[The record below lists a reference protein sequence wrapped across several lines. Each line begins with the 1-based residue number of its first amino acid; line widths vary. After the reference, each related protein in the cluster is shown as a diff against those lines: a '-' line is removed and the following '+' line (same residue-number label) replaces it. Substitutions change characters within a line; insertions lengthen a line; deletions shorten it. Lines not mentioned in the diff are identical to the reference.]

1 MPTPHPLTQFIL
13 DHRAPAVLPAAALA
27 VAKEMLVNAA
37 AVGLAGAAQEGGF
50 AVTRFAQEMGGNG
63 KCTLIG
69 KGLRTS
75 PVYAALANG
84 LMIALLDFDDAIG
97 SGPGHPS
104 AVIFPPV
111 MAVGEMNGS
120 PGREVL
126 AAFILGSELAAKL
139 GHILPPDAANA
150 IAAAAAAGY
159 LLDLDAAQLES
170 ALALALAAGNAHPRT
185 RNPLPGHPET
195 VAGLSAHPEPVADL
209 SAHPEPV
216 ADLSAHPEP
225 VAGLSAHP
233 EPVAGL
239 SAHPELV
246 EGWDSTASR
255 EIPPPDLAGPARA
268 YRQGLAAMQGMTAA
282 LLARQG
288 LAAGGG
294 LADWLPLGEEQLT
307 AWYAALGQPYAL
319 LNPGVRL
326 KLYPCA
332 AAAHTAIEAALQLM
346 QQYRTGAADIAA
358 VTVRVTP
365 AALAELPYPTPA
377 DGWQAR
383 HCLSYIV
390 AATLTSGPPLIDT
403 FTEAAVAEGA
413 VRRLMDLITVAAEEK
428 PSPSI
433 PYPCSLEIA
442 LQDGRRL
449 RHRVEFARGQPEL
462 PLSPEELDAKFL
474 YCSRYIL
481 PPDHIEEAI
490 TGLRDLE
497 NIGNTTGLFSV
508 LGG

>member
-1 MPTPHPLTQFIL
+1 MPTPHPLAQFIL

-139 GHILPPDAANA
+139 GPILPQDAANA
-150 IAAAAAAGY
+150 AAAAAAAGY
-159 LLDLDAAQLES
+159 LLDLDAAQLDA
-170 ALALALAAGNAHPRT
+170 ALAL
-185 RNPLPGHPET
+185 
-195 VAGLSAHPEPVADL
+195 
-209 SAHPEPV
+209 
-216 ADLSAHPEP
+216 
-225 VAGLSAHP
+225 
-233 EPVAGL
+233 AGL

-246 EGWDSTASR
+246 EGWDSAAGR
-255 EIPPPDLAGPARA
+255 ESPPPDLAGPARA
-268 YRQGLAAMQGMTAA
+268 YRQGLAAMQGIAAA

-294 LADWLPLGEEQLT
+294 LADWLPLGDKQLT
-307 AWYAALGQPYAL
+307 DWYAALGQPYAL

-346 QQYRTGAADIAA
+346 QQYRIGAADIAA

-403 FTEAAVAEGA
+403 FTEAAVQDGN

-442 LQDGRRL
+442 LRDGRRL

-462 PLSPEELDAKFL
+462 PLAPEELDAKFL

>member
-1 MPTPHPLTQFIL
+1 MPPPHPLAQFIL
-13 DHRAPAVLPAAALA
+13 DHRAPAALPAAALD

-139 GHILPPDAANA
+139 GNILPPDAAKA
-150 IAAAAAAGY
+150 LAAAAAAGY
-159 LLDLDAAQLES
+159 LLDLDAAQLE
-170 ALALALAAGNAHPRT
+170 AALALAAGNAHPLT
-185 RNPLPGHPET
+185 RNPLPGHLGSI
-195 VAGLSAHPEPVADL
+195 AG
-209 SAHPEPV
+209 
-216 ADLSAHPEP
+216 LSAHPEP
-225 VAGLSAHP
+225 VAGLSVHP
-233 EPVAGL
+233 EPIAGL

-246 EGWDSTASR
+246 EGWDSATDR
-255 EIPPPDLAGPARA
+255 ESPPPDLAGPARA
-268 YRQGLAAMQGMTAA
+268 YRQGLAAMQGIAAA

-294 LADWLPLGEEQLT
+294 LADWLPLGDEKLT
-307 AWYAALGQPYAL
+307 AWYTALGQPYAL

-346 QQYRTGAADIAA
+346 QQYRIGAADIAA
-358 VTVRVTP
+358 VTVSVTP

-390 AATLTSGPPLIDT
+390 AATLTSGHPLIDT
-403 FTEAAVAEGA
+403 FTDAAVSDGN
-413 VRRLMDLITVAAEEK
+413 VRRLMDLITIAAAEK

-433 PYPCSLEIA
+433 PYPCSLDIA

>member
-1 MPTPHPLTQFIL
+1 MPPPHPLTQFIL
-13 DHRAPAVLPAAALA
+13 DHRSPDALPAAALD

-97 SGPGHPS
+97 SAPCHPS
-104 AVIFPPV
+104 AVLFPPV

-139 GHILPPDAANA
+139 GGILPPDAANSL
-150 IAAAAAAGY
+150 AAAAAAGY
-159 LLDLDAAQLES
+159 LLDLEAAQLES
-170 ALALALAAGNAHPRT
+170 ALALAAGNAHPPA
-185 RNPLPGHPET
+185 RNPLPGHPEP
-195 VAGLSAHPEPVADL
+195 A
-209 SAHPEPV
+209 
-216 ADLSAHPEP
+216 
-225 VAGLSAHP
+225 
-233 EPVAGL
+233 AGL

-246 EGWDSTASR
+246 EGWNSGR

-268 YRQGLAAMQGMTAA
+268 YRQGLAAMQGIVAA

-288 LAAGGG
+288 LAAGVG
-294 LADWLPLGEEQLT
+294 LADWLPLGDERST

-346 QQYRTGAADIAA
+346 QQYRIGAADIAA
-358 VTVRVTP
+358 VMVSVTP
-365 AALAELPYPTPA
+365 AALAEMPYPTPA

-403 FTEAAVAEGA
+403 FTEAAVQDGN

-428 PSPSI
+428 PSPAI

-462 PLSPEELDAKFL
+462 PLAPEELDAKFL

>member
-1 MPTPHPLTQFIL
+1 MPPTHPLTQFIL
-13 DHRAPAVLPAAALA
+13 NHRAPDALPPAVLAAAKA
-27 VAKEMLVNAA
+27 MLVNAA
-37 AVGLAGAAQEGGF
+37 AVGLAGAAQPAGF

-84 LMIALLDFDDAIG
+84 LLIALLDFDDAI
-97 SGPGHPS
+97 PPRPCHPS
-104 AVIFPPV
+104 AVLLPPV

-126 AAFILGSELAAKL
+126 AAFILGCELAAKL
-139 GHILPPDAANA
+139 GNLLPQDAANA
-150 IAAAAAAGY
+150 LAAAAAAGY

-170 ALALALAAGNAHPRT
+170 ALALA
-185 RNPLPGHPET
+185 
-195 VAGLSAHPEPVADL
+195 GLSAYPEPATGPSL
-209 SAHPEPV
+209 S
-216 ADLSAHPEP
+216 
-225 VAGLSAHP
+225 
-233 EPVAGL
+233 
-239 SAHPELV
+239 
-246 EGWDSTASR
+246 
-255 EIPPPDLAGPARA
+255 DLAGPARA

-282 LLARQG
+282 LLARQD

-294 LADWLPLGEEQLT
+294 LANTLPFEDDLP
-307 AWYAALGQPYAL
+307 AADPYAGLGQPYAL
-319 LNPGVRL
+319 LNPGVGL

-332 AAAHTAIEAALQLM
+332 TAAHTAIEAALQLM
-346 QQYRTGAADIAA
+346 QQYRLAAADIAA
-358 VTVRVTP
+358 VAVSVTP
-365 AALAELPYPTPA
+365 AALAELPWPTPA

-390 AATLTSGPPLIDT
+390 AATLTGGHPLLDT
-403 FTEAAVAEGA
+403 FSDPAVQDGA
-413 VRRLMDLITVAAEEK
+413 VRRLMDLITIAATET
-428 PSPSI
+428 PSPAI
-433 PYPCSLEIA
+433 PYPCSLAIDCK
-442 LQDGRRL
+442 DGRRL

>member
-1 MPTPHPLTQFIL
+1 MPPPHPLTQFIL
-13 DHRAPAVLPAAALA
+13 NHRSPAVLPAAALA

-84 LMIALLDFDDAIG
+84 LMIALLDFDDAIA

-139 GHILPPDAANA
+139 GGIMPQYAANA
-150 IAAAAAAGY
+150 LAAAAAAGY

-170 ALALALAAGNAHPRT
+170 AL
-185 RNPLPGHPET
+185 
-195 VAGLSAHPEPVADL
+195 GL
-209 SAHPEPV
+209 
-216 ADLSAHPEP
+216 
-225 VAGLSAHP
+225 
-233 EPVAGL
+233 AGL

-246 EGWDSTASR
+246 EGWDSAAGR
-255 EIPPPDLAGPARA
+255 ENPPSDLAGPARA

-294 LADWLPLGEEQLT
+294 LADWLPLGDERLT
-307 AWYAALGQPYAL
+307 PWYAALGQPYAL

-346 QQYRTGAADIAA
+346 QQYRIGAADIAA
-358 VTVRVTP
+358 VMVSVTP

-383 HCLSYIV
+383 HCLSYLV

-403 FTEAAVAEGA
+403 FTEAAVKDGN
-413 VRRLMDLITVAAEEK
+413 VRRLMDLITVAAAEK
-428 PSPSI
+428 PLPAL

>member
-1 MPTPHPLTQFIL
+1 MPPTHPLAQFIL
-13 DHRAPAVLPAAALA
+13 NHRSPAVLPAAALD

-139 GHILPPDAANA
+139 GNILPPDAANSL
-150 IAAAAAAGY
+150 AAAAAAGY

-170 ALALALAAGNAHPRT
+170 ALALAAGNSHPLT
-185 RNPLPGHPET
+185 RNPLPGQ
-195 VAGLSAHPEPVADL
+195 
-209 SAHPEPV
+209 
-216 ADLSAHPEP
+216 
-225 VAGLSAHP
+225 P

-246 EGWDSTASR
+246 EGWDSVR

-268 YRQGLAAMQGMTAA
+268 YRQGLAAMQGTAAA

-294 LADWLPLGEEQLT
+294 LADWLPFADDQSS
-307 AWYAALGQPYAL
+307 ADWYAALGQPYAL

-346 QQYRTGAADIAA
+346 QQYRIGAAEVAA
-358 VTVRVTP
+358 VTVSVTP
-365 AALAELPYPTPA
+365 AALAALPYPTPA

-390 AATLTSGPPLIDT
+390 AATLTWGHPLIDT
-403 FTEAAVAEGA
+403 FTDAAVADGN
-413 VRRLMDLITVAAEEK
+413 VRRLMDLITITAAEK

-462 PLSPEELDAKFL
+462 PLAPEELDAKFL

>member
-1 MPTPHPLTQFIL
+1 MPAPHPLAQFIL
-13 DHRAPAVLPAAALA
+13 NHRFPAVLPAAALA

-97 SGPGHPS
+97 SGPAHPS

-139 GHILPPDAANA
+139 GGIMPQDAAQA
-150 IAAAAAAGY
+150 LAAAAAAGY

-170 ALALALAAGNAHPRT
+170 ALALAG
-185 RNPLPGHPET
+185 
-195 VAGLSAHPEPVADL
+195 S
-209 SAHPEPV
+209 
-216 ADLSAHPEP
+216 
-225 VAGLSAHP
+225 
-233 EPVAGL
+233 

-246 EGWDSTASR
+246 EGW
-255 EIPPPDLAGPARA
+255 EIPPSDLAGPARA
-268 YRQGLAAMQGMTAA
+268 YRQGLAAMQGVTAA

-294 LADWLPLGEEQLT
+294 LADWRPLGEERLT
-307 AWYAALGQPYAL
+307 DWYAALGQPHAL

-346 QQYRTGAADIAA
+346 QQYRIGAAEVAA
-358 VTVRVTP
+358 VAVRVTP

-390 AATLTSGPPLIDT
+390 AATLTSGHPLLDT
-403 FTEAAVAEGA
+403 FTEAAVAESA

-428 PSPSI
+428 PSPSL

-462 PLSPEELDAKFL
+462 PLALEELDAKFL

>member
-1 MPTPHPLTQFIL
+1 MPPTHPLTQFIL
-13 DHRAPAVLPAAALA
+13 NHRAPDALPPAVLAA
-27 VAKEMLVNAA
+27 AKEMLVNAA
-37 AVGLAGAAQEGGF
+37 AVGLAGAAQPDGF

-84 LMIALLDFDDAIG
+84 LMIALLDFDDSI
-97 SGPGHPS
+97 PPRQCHPS
-104 AVIFPPV
+104 AVLLPPV

-126 AAFILGSELAAKL
+126 AAFILGGELAAKL
-139 GHILPPDAANA
+139 GNLLPQDAANA
-150 IAAAAAAGY
+150 LAAAAAAGY
-159 LLDLDAAQLES
+159 LLNLDAAQLES
-170 ALALALAAGNAHPRT
+170 ALALAGSSAYPAPAAGQTP
-185 RNPLPGHPET
+185 PLTLNLLKG
-195 VAGLSAHPEPVADL
+195 
-209 SAHPEPV
+209 
-216 ADLSAHPEP
+216 
-225 VAGLSAHP
+225 
-233 EPVAGL
+233 
-239 SAHPELV
+239 HPELV
-246 EGWDSTASR
+246 DGWDSATGR
-255 EIPPPDLAGPARA
+255 EIPQPDLAGPARA

-288 LAAGGG
+288 LAAAGG
-294 LADWLPLGEEQLT
+294 LANAPPFGDDRPAT
-307 AWYAALGQPYAL
+307 DPYAALGQPYAL
-319 LNPGVRL
+319 LNPGVAL

-332 AAAHTAIEAALQLM
+332 TAAHTAIEAALQLM
-346 QQYRTGAADIAA
+346 QQYRLGAADIAA
-358 VTVRVTP
+358 VAVSVTP
-365 AALAELPYPTPA
+365 AALAELPWPTPA

-390 AATLTSGPPLIDT
+390 AATLTGGHPLLDT
-403 FTEAAVAEGA
+403 FTDAAAQDGA
-413 VRRLMDLITVAAEEK
+413 VRRLMDLITIAAAET
-428 PSPSI
+428 PSPAI
-433 PYPCSLEIA
+433 PYPCSLAIDCK
-442 LQDGRRL
+442 DGRRL

>member
-1 MPTPHPLTQFIL
+1 MPPTHPLTQFIL
-13 DHRAPAVLPAAALA
+13 NHRAPDALPPAVLAAA
-27 VAKEMLVNAA
+27 KDMLVNAA
-37 AVGLAGAAQEGGF
+37 AVGLAGAAQDAGF

-84 LMIALLDFDDAIG
+84 LLIALLDFDDSI
-97 SGPGHPS
+97 PGRQCHPS
-104 AVIFPPV
+104 AVLLPPV

-126 AAFILGSELAAKL
+126 AAFILGGELAAKL
-139 GHILPPDAANA
+139 NDLLPQDAANA
-150 IAAAAAAGY
+150 LAAAAAAGY

-170 ALALALAAGNAHPRT
+170 ALALAGLSPY
-185 RNPLPGHPET
+185 PEL
-195 VAGLSAHPEPVADL
+195 VAGQTPPLTL
-209 SAHPEPV
+209 N
-216 ADLSAHPEP
+216 LLK
-225 VAGLSAHP
+225 G
-233 EPVAGL
+233 
-239 SAHPELV
+239 HPELV
-246 EGWDSTASR
+246 AGWDSATGR

-282 LLARQG
+282 LLARQD
-288 LAAGGG
+288 LAATGG
-294 LADWLPLGEEQLT
+294 LDSTLPLSADRST
-307 AWYAALGQPYAL
+307 ADPYAALGQPYAL
-319 LNPGVRL
+319 LNPGVGL

-332 AAAHTAIEAALQLM
+332 TAAHTAIEAALQLM
-346 QQYRTGAADIAA
+346 QQYRLGAADIAA
-358 VTVRVTP
+358 VAVSVTP
-365 AALAELPYPTPA
+365 AALAELPWPTPA

-390 AATLTSGPPLIDT
+390 AATLTGGPPLLDT
-403 FTEAAVAEGA
+403 FSDAAAQDGA
-413 VRRLMDLITVAAEEK
+413 VRRLMDLITIAATET
-428 PSPSI
+428 PSPAI
-433 PYPCSLEIA
+433 LYPCSLTITRK
-442 LQDGRRL
+442 DGRRL
-449 RHRVEFARGQPEL
+449 THRVEFARGQPEL

>member
-1 MPTPHPLTQFIL
+1 MPTPHPLAQFIL
-13 DHRAPAVLPAAALA
+13 NHRAPAALPAAALDI
-27 VAKEMLVNAA
+27 AKEMLVNAA
-37 AVGLAGAAQEGGF
+37 AGGLAGAAQEGGF

-97 SGPGHPS
+97 SGLGHPS

-139 GHILPPDAANA
+139 GRILPQDAANA
-150 IAAAAAAGY
+150 AAAAAAAGY
-159 LLDLDAAQLES
+159 LLDLSAAQLES
-170 ALALALAAGNAHPRT
+170 ALALAAGNAHPRT
-185 RNPLPGHPET
+185 RNPLPGQT
-195 VAGLSAHPEPVADL
+195 
-209 SAHPEPV
+209 
-216 ADLSAHPEP
+216 EP
-225 VAGLSAHP
+225 VAGLSAQS

-239 SAHPELV
+239 SAYPEPAAGSSAHPELV
-246 EGWDSTASR
+246 EGWDSAAGR

-268 YRQGLAAMQGMTAA
+268 YRQGLAAMQGIAAA

-294 LADWLPLGEEQLT
+294 LADWRPLGDERLT

-346 QQYRTGAADIAA
+346 QQYRIGAAEVAA
-358 VTVRVTP
+358 VTVSVTP

-403 FTEAAVAEGA
+403 FTEAAVQDGN
-413 VRRLMDLITVAAEEK
+413 VRRLMDLITIAADEK
-428 PSPSI
+428 PSPSLL
-433 PYPCSLEIA
+433 YPCSLEIA
-442 LQDGRRL
+442 LQDGRTL

-462 PLSPEELDAKFL
+462 PLAPEELDAKFL

>member
-13 DHRAPAVLPAAALA
+13 AHRSPAVLPAAALA

-139 GHILPPDAANA
+139 GGILPPDAAKA
-150 IAAAAAAGY
+150 LAAAAAAGY
-159 LLDLDAAQLES
+159 LLDLDDGQLES
-170 ALALALAAGNAHPRT
+170 ALALAAGNAYPRP
-185 RNPLPGHPET
+185 RNLLKGHPEP

-209 SAHPEPV
+209 SAHPE
-216 ADLSAHPEP
+216 
-225 VAGLSAHP
+225 
-233 EPVAGL
+233 
-239 SAHPELV
+239 LV
-246 EGWDSTASR
+246 EGWDSVAGR
-255 EIPPPDLAGPARA
+255 ENPPPDLAGPARA

-294 LADWLPLGEEQLT
+294 LADWRPLGEERLT
-307 AWYAALGQPYAL
+307 DWYAALGQPYAL
-319 LNPGVRL
+319 LNPGIRL

-346 QQYRTGAADIAA
+346 QQYRIGAADIAA
-358 VTVRVTP
+358 VTVSVTP

-403 FTEAAVAEGA
+403 FTEAAVSDGA

-428 PSPSI
+428 PSPAI
-433 PYPCSLEIA
+433 PYPCSMDITLR
-442 LQDGRRL
+442 DGRRL
-449 RHRVEFARGQPEL
+449 RHRVEFARGQPEM
-462 PLSPEELDAKFL
+462 PLAPEELDAKFL

>member
-13 DHRAPAVLPAAALA
+13 NHRAPAVLPAAVLA

-37 AVGLAGAAQEGGF
+37 AGGLAGAAQEGGF

-104 AVIFPPV
+104 AILFPPV

-139 GHILPPDAANA
+139 GGILPPDAAKA
-150 IAAAAAAGY
+150 LAAAAAAGY
-159 LLDLDAAQLES
+159 LLDLDAAQLD
-170 ALALALAAGNAHPRT
+170 AALALAAGNAHPPT
-185 RNPLPGHPET
+185 RNLLPGQPEP
-195 VAGLSAHPEPVADL
+195 VAGLSAHPEPAAG
-209 SAHPEPV
+209 S
-216 ADLSAHPEP
+216 SAHPEP

-233 EPVAGL
+233 ESVAGSSAHPEPAAGL

-246 EGWDSTASR
+246 EGRDDATGR

-294 LADWLPLGEEQLT
+294 LADCLPLGDEQST

-346 QQYRTGAADIAA
+346 QQYRIGAADIAA

-403 FTEAAVAEGA
+403 FTEAAVQDGE

-428 PSPSI
+428 PSPSL

-442 LQDGRRL
+442 LQDGRTL

>member
-1 MPTPHPLTQFIL
+1 MPPTHPLTQFIL
-13 DHRAPAVLPAAALA
+13 DHRAPAVLPAAALD

-97 SGPGHPS
+97 SGSGHPS

-139 GHILPPDAANA
+139 GPILPQDAANA
-150 IAAAAAAGY
+150 AAAAAAAGY

-170 ALALALAAGNAHPRT
+170 ALALAAGNAHPRP
-185 RNPLPGHPET
+185 RNLLPG
-195 VAGLSAHPEPVADL
+195 
-209 SAHPEPV
+209 
-216 ADLSAHPEP
+216 HPEP
-225 VAGLSAHP
+225 VAGWDNPPPRNPLPDQPELVAGLSAYP

-246 EGWDSTASR
+246 EGWDGAAGR
-255 EIPPPDLAGPARA
+255 EIPPSDLAGPARA

-294 LADWLPLGEEQLT
+294 LADWLPLEDEQLPP
-307 AWYAALGQPYAL
+307 WYAALGQPYAL
-319 LNPGVRL
+319 LNPGVRI

-346 QQYRTGAADIAA
+346 QQYRIGAAEVAA
-358 VTVRVTP
+358 VAVRVTP

-383 HCLSYIV
+383 HCLSYLV

-403 FTEAAVAEGA
+403 FTEAAVAEGN
-413 VRRLMDLITVAAEEK
+413 VRRLMDLITVAAAEN
-428 PSPSI
+428 PSPSL
-433 PYPCSLEIA
+433 PYPCSLDIA

>member
-1 MPTPHPLTQFIL
+1 MPTPHPLAQFIRN
-13 DHRAPAVLPAAALA
+13 HRAPAALPAAALA

-97 SGPGHPS
+97 SGSGHPS

-139 GHILPPDAANA
+139 SPILPQYAANA
-150 IAAAAAAGY
+150 AAAAAAAGY

-170 ALALALAAGNAHPRT
+170 ALALTAGNALT
-185 RNPLPGHPET
+185 Q
-195 VAGLSAHPEPVADL
+195 V
-209 SAHPEPV
+209 
-216 ADLSAHPEP
+216 
-225 VAGLSAHP
+225 
-233 EPVAGL
+233 
-239 SAHPELV
+239 
-246 EGWDSTASR
+246 R
-255 EIPPPDLAGPARA
+255 EIPPSDLAGPSRA

-282 LLARQG
+282 LLAQQG

-294 LADWLPLGEEQLT
+294 LADCLPLGDERLT
-307 AWYAALGQPYAL
+307 DWYAALGQPYAL

-346 QQYRTGAADIAA
+346 QQYRIGAADIAA

-365 AALAELPYPTPA
+365 AVLAELPYPTPA

-413 VRRLMDLITVAAEEK
+413 VRRLMDLITVTADEK
-428 PSPSI
+428 PSPAL
-433 PYPCSLEIA
+433 PYPCSLDIA
-442 LQDGRRL
+442 LRDGRRL

-462 PLSPEELDAKFL
+462 PLAPEELDAKFL

>member
-1 MPTPHPLTQFIL
+1 MPTHPLTQFIL
-13 DHRAPAVLPAAALA
+13 NHRASAVLPAAALA

-84 LMIALLDFDDAIG
+84 LMIALLDFDDALG
-97 SGPGHPS
+97 SGLCHPS
-104 AVIFPPV
+104 SVIFPPV

-139 GHILPPDAANA
+139 GPILPQDAANSL
-150 IAAAAAAGY
+150 AAAAAAGY
-159 LLDLDAAQLES
+159 LLDLDAAQLDS
-170 ALALALAAGNAHPRT
+170 ALALAAGNALDR
-185 RNPLPGHPET
+185 
-195 VAGLSAHPEPVADL
+195 
-209 SAHPEPV
+209 
-216 ADLSAHPEP
+216 
-225 VAGLSAHP
+225 
-233 EPVAGL
+233 
-239 SAHPELV
+239 
-246 EGWDSTASR
+246 SR
-255 EIPPPDLAGPARA
+255 ENPPPPDLAGPARA

-294 LADWLPLGEEQLT
+294 LADWLPLEDERLT

-346 QQYRTGAADIAA
+346 QQYRIGAADIAA
-358 VTVRVTP
+358 VAVRVTP

-390 AATLTSGPPLIDT
+390 AATLTSGHPLLDT
-403 FTEAAVAEGA
+403 FTDTAVVDGN

-428 PSPSI
+428 PSPSL
-433 PYPCSLEIA
+433 PYPCSLDIA

-462 PLSPEELDAKFL
+462 PLAPEELDAKFL

>member
-1 MPTPHPLTQFIL
+1 MPPTHPLAQFIL
-13 DHRAPAVLPAAALA
+13 SHRDPAVLPAAALA

-84 LMIALLDFDDAIG
+84 LMIALLDFDDASG
-97 SGPGHPS
+97 SGPSHPS

-126 AAFILGSELAAKL
+126 AAFILGSELAVKL
-139 GHILPPDAANA
+139 GHILPPDAAKA
-150 IAAAAAAGY
+150 LAAAAAAGY
-159 LLDLDAAQLES
+159 LLDLDDGQLDS
-170 ALALALAAGNAHPRT
+170 ALALAAGNAYPPT
-185 RNPLPGHPET
+185 RNLLPGQTEPI
-195 VAGLSAHPEPVADL
+195 AGLSAHPEPIAGS
-209 SAHPEPV
+209 SAHPEP
-216 ADLSAHPEP
+216 A
-225 VAGLSAHP
+225 
-233 EPVAGL
+233 AGL

-246 EGWDSTASR
+246 EGWES
-255 EIPPPDLAGPARA
+255 PPPDLAGPARA
-268 YRQGLAAMQGMTAA
+268 YRQGLAAMQGIAAA

-294 LADWLPLGEEQLT
+294 LADWRPLGEERLT

-319 LNPGVRL
+319 LHPGVRL

-346 QQYRTGAADIAA
+346 QQYRIGAADIAA
-358 VTVRVTP
+358 VAVRVTP

-390 AATLTSGPPLIDT
+390 AATLTNGHPLLDT
-403 FTEAAVAEGA
+403 FTEAAVEEGN

-428 PSPSI
+428 PSPSL
-433 PYPCSLEIA
+433 PYPCSMDIA

>member
-1 MPTPHPLTQFIL
+1 M
-13 DHRAPAVLPAAALA
+13 
-27 VAKEMLVNAA
+27 
-37 AVGLAGAAQEGGF
+37 
-50 AVTRFAQEMGGNG
+50 
-63 KCTLIG
+63 
-69 KGLRTS
+69 
-75 PVYAALANG
+75 
-84 LMIALLDFDDAIG
+84 
-97 SGPGHPS
+97 
-104 AVIFPPV
+104 
-111 MAVGEMNGS
+111 
-120 PGREVL
+120 
-126 AAFILGSELAAKL
+126 
-139 GHILPPDAANA
+139 
-150 IAAAAAAGY
+150 
-159 LLDLDAAQLES
+159 
-170 ALALALAAGNAHPRT
+170 
-185 RNPLPGHPET
+185 
-195 VAGLSAHPEPVADL
+195 
-209 SAHPEPV
+209 
-216 ADLSAHPEP
+216 
-225 VAGLSAHP
+225 
-233 EPVAGL
+233 
-239 SAHPELV
+239 
-246 EGWDSTASR
+246 
-255 EIPPPDLAGPARA
+255 
-268 YRQGLAAMQGMTAA
+268 
-282 LLARQG
+282 ARQG

-294 LADWLPLGEEQLT
+294 LADWLPLGDEQL
-307 AWYAALGQPYAL
+307 ADWYAALGQPYAL

-346 QQYRTGAADIAA
+346 QQYRIGAADIAA

-403 FTEAAVAEGA
+403 FTEAAVQDGNG
-413 VRRLMDLITVAAEEK
+413 RRLMDLITVAADEK
-428 PSPSI
+428 PSPAL
-433 PYPCSLEIA
+433 PYPCSMDIA

-462 PLSPEELDAKFL
+462 PLAPEELDAKFL

>member
-1 MPTPHPLTQFIL
+1 MPPTHPITQFIL
-13 DHRAPAVLPAAALA
+13 NHRAPDALPPAVLAA
-27 VAKEMLVNAA
+27 AKEMLVNAA
-37 AVGLAGAAQEGGF
+37 AVGLAGAAQPAGF

-84 LMIALLDFDDAIG
+84 LLIALLDFDDSI
-97 SGPGHPS
+97 PPRQCHPS
-104 AVIFPPV
+104 AVLLPPV
-111 MAVGEMNGS
+111 MALGEMNGN

-126 AAFILGSELAAKL
+126 AAFILGGELAAKL
-139 GHILPPDAANA
+139 GNLLPQDAANA
-150 IAAAAAAGY
+150 LAAAAAAGY

-170 ALALALAAGNAHPRT
+170 ALALAGLSPYPASAAGP
-185 RNPLPGHPET
+185 
-195 VAGLSAHPEPVADL
+195 GLSP
-209 SAHPEPV
+209 
-216 ADLSAHPEP
+216 
-225 VAGLSAHP
+225 
-233 EPVAGL
+233 
-239 SAHPELV
+239 
-246 EGWDSTASR
+246 
-255 EIPPPDLAGPARA
+255 LAGPARA
-268 YRQGLAAMQGMTAA
+268 YRQGLAAMQGMMAA
-282 LLARQG
+282 LLARQD

-294 LADWLPLGEEQLT
+294 LANTLPLSADRST
-307 AWYAALGQPYAL
+307 ADPYAALGQPYAL
-319 LNPGVRL
+319 LNPGVGL

-332 AAAHTAIEAALQLM
+332 TAAHTAIEAALQLM
-346 QQYRTGAADIAA
+346 QQYRLGAADIAA
-358 VTVRVTP
+358 VAVSVTP
-365 AALAELPYPTPA
+365 AALAELPWPTPA

-390 AATLTSGPPLIDT
+390 AATLTGGHPLLDT
-403 FTEAAVAEGA
+403 FSDAAVQDGA
-413 VRRLMDLITVAAEEK
+413 VRRLMDLITIAAAET

-433 PYPCSLEIA
+433 PYPCSLTITRK
-442 LQDGRRL
+442 DGRRL
-449 RHRVEFARGQPEL
+449 THRVEFARGQPEL

>member
-1 MPTPHPLTQFIL
+1 MPPPHPLAQFIL
-13 DHRAPAVLPAAALA
+13 NHRFPAVLPAAALSA
-27 VAKEMLVNAA
+27 AKEMLVNAA

-84 LMIALLDFDDAIG
+84 LMIALLDFDDALA
-97 SGPGHPS
+97 SGPSHPS

-139 GHILPPDAANA
+139 GGILPPDAARSL
-150 IAAAAAAGY
+150 AAAAAAGY

-170 ALALALAAGNAHPRT
+170 ALALAAGNAHPLT
-185 RNPLPGHPET
+185 WNPLPGQ
-195 VAGLSAHPEPVADL
+195 A
-209 SAHPEPV
+209 
-216 ADLSAHPEP
+216 
-225 VAGLSAHP
+225 

-246 EGWDSTASR
+246 EGRDSAAGR
-255 EIPPPDLAGPARA
+255 ESPPPDLAGPARA

-294 LADWLPLGEEQLT
+294 LADWRPLGDDQLT
-307 AWYAALGQPYAL
+307 DWYAALGQPYAL

-346 QQYRTGAADIAA
+346 QQYRIGAADIAA

-403 FTEAAVAEGA
+403 FTEAAVAEGN

-428 PSPSI
+428 PSPTI
-433 PYPCSLEIA
+433 PYPCSMDIA

-462 PLSPEELDAKFL
+462 PLAPEELDAKFL

-490 TGLRDLE
+490 TGLRDME

>member
-1 MPTPHPLTQFIL
+1 MPTPHPLAQFIRS
-13 DHRAPAVLPAAALA
+13 HRAPAVLPAAALA

-104 AVIFPPV
+104 AVLFPPV

-139 GHILPPDAANA
+139 GGILPPDAANSL
-150 IAAAAAAGY
+150 AAAAAAGY

-170 ALALALAAGNAHPRT
+170 ALALAAGNAHPLTRNLLPGQTEPIAGWDNPPT
-185 RNPLPGHPET
+185 RNPLPGHSE
-195 VAGLSAHPEPVADL
+195 SA
-209 SAHPEPV
+209 
-216 ADLSAHPEP
+216 
-225 VAGLSAHP
+225 
-233 EPVAGL
+233 AGL

-246 EGWDSTASR
+246 EGWDSGR
-255 EIPPPDLAGPARA
+255 ESPPPDLAGPARA
-268 YRQGLAAMQGMTAA
+268 YRQGLAAMQGIAAA

-294 LADWLPLGEEQLT
+294 LADWLPLGDERLT
-307 AWYAALGQPYAL
+307 DWYAALGQPYAL

-346 QQYRTGAADIAA
+346 QQYRIGAADITA

-383 HCLSYIV
+383 HCLSYIL

-403 FTEAAVAEGA
+403 FTEAAVQDGN
-413 VRRLMDLITVAAEEK
+413 VRRLMDLITIAAAEK
-428 PSPSI
+428 PSPAL

-462 PLSPEELDAKFL
+462 PLAPEELDAKFL

>member
-1 MPTPHPLTQFIL
+1 MPPPHPLAQFIL
-13 DHRAPAVLPAAALA
+13 AHRSPAVLPAAALD

-97 SGPGHPS
+97 SGSGHPS
-104 AVIFPPV
+104 AVLFPPV

-139 GHILPPDAANA
+139 GGILPPDAAKA
-150 IAAAAAAGY
+150 LAAAAAAGY
-159 LLDLDAAQLES
+159 LLDLDAAQLDS
-170 ALALALAAGNAHPRT
+170 ALALAAGNAHPLT
-185 RNPLPGHPET
+185 RNPLPGHHELVERQAHPPPRNP
-195 VAGLSAHPEPVADL
+195 LPAHPEPT
-209 SAHPEPV
+209 
-216 ADLSAHPEP
+216 
-225 VAGLSAHP
+225 
-233 EPVAGL
+233 AGL

-246 EGWDSTASR
+246 EGWES
-255 EIPPPDLAGPARA
+255 PPLDLAGPGRA
-268 YRQGLAAMQGMTAA
+268 YRQGLAAMQGITAA
-282 LLARQG
+282 LLAQQG

-294 LADWLPLGEEQLT
+294 LADWRPLGEERLT

-346 QQYRTGAADIAA
+346 QQYRIGAAEVAA
-358 VTVRVTP
+358 VAVSVTP
-365 AALAELPYPTPA
+365 AALAALPYPTPA

-390 AATLTSGPPLIDT
+390 AATLTSGHPLIDT
-403 FTEAAVAEGA
+403 FTDAAVADGT
-413 VRRLMDLITVAAEEK
+413 VRRLMDLITIAAEEK

-442 LQDGRRL
+442 LRDGRRL

-462 PLSPEELDAKFL
+462 PLAPEELDAKFL

>member
-1 MPTPHPLTQFIL
+1 MPLIQFIL
-13 DHRAPAVLPAAALA
+13 NHRSPDALPPAVLAAAKA
-27 VAKEMLVNAA
+27 MLVNAA
-37 AVGLAGAAQEGGF
+37 AVGLAGAAQPAGF

-84 LMIALLDFDDAIG
+84 LMIALLDFDDTI
-97 SGPGHPS
+97 PPRQCHPS
-104 AVIFPPV
+104 AVLLPPV

-126 AAFILGSELAAKL
+126 AAFILGGELAAKL
-139 GHILPPDAANA
+139 GNLLPQDAANA
-150 IAAAAAAGY
+150 VAAAAAAGY

-170 ALALALAAGNAHPRT
+170 ALALAGLSPYPAPAAGP
-185 RNPLPGHPET
+185 
-195 VAGLSAHPEPVADL
+195 GLSP
-209 SAHPEPV
+209 
-216 ADLSAHPEP
+216 
-225 VAGLSAHP
+225 
-233 EPVAGL
+233 
-239 SAHPELV
+239 
-246 EGWDSTASR
+246 
-255 EIPPPDLAGPARA
+255 LAGPARA

-282 LLARQG
+282 LLARQD

-294 LADWLPLGEEQLT
+294 LANALPFGDDRST
-307 AWYAALGQPYAL
+307 PDCYAALGQPYAL
-319 LNPGVRL
+319 LNPGVAL

-332 AAAHTAIEAALQLM
+332 TAAHTAIEAALQLM
-346 QQYRTGAADIAA
+346 QQYRLNAADIAA
-358 VTVRVTP
+358 VAVSVTP
-365 AALAELPYPTPA
+365 AALAELPWPTPA

-390 AATLTSGPPLIDT
+390 AATLTGGHPLLDT
-403 FTEAAVAEGA
+403 FTDAAAQEGA
-413 VRRLMDLITVAAEEK
+413 VRRLMDLITIAAAET
-428 PSPSI
+428 PSPAI
-433 PYPCSLEIA
+433 PYPCSLTITRK
-442 LQDGRRL
+442 DDRRL
-449 RHRVEFARGQPEL
+449 THRVEFARGQPEL

>member
-1 MPTPHPLTQFIL
+1 MPPTHPLTQFIL
-13 DHRAPAVLPAAALA
+13 NHRAPAALPAAVLA
-27 VAKEMLVNAA
+27 AAKAMLVNAA
-37 AVGLAGAAQEGGF
+37 AVGLAGAAQPAGF

-84 LMIALLDFDDAIG
+84 LLIALLDFDDNLP
-97 SGPGHPS
+97 SGQCHPS
-104 AVIFPPV
+104 AVILPPV
-111 MAVGEMNGS
+111 MAVGEMNGC

-126 AAFILGSELAAKL
+126 AAFILGGELAAKL
-139 GHILPPDAANA
+139 GNLLPQDAANA

-170 ALALALAAGNAHPRT
+170 ALALAAGSAY
-185 RNPLPGHPET
+185 PLI
-195 VAGLSAHPEPVADL
+195 LNLLKDDPEP
-209 SAHPEPV
+209 
-216 ADLSAHPEP
+216 
-225 VAGLSAHP
+225 
-233 EPVAGL
+233 
-239 SAHPELV
+239 
-246 EGWDSTASR
+246 TAEQGSSH
-255 EIPPPDLAGPARA
+255 LAGPARA

-294 LADWLPLGEEQLT
+294 LANPLPFGDSRSNADL
-307 AWYAALGQPYAL
+307 YAALGQPYAL
-319 LNPGVRL
+319 LHPGIGL

-332 AAAHTAIEAALQLM
+332 TAAHTTIEATLQLM
-346 QQYRTGAADIAA
+346 QQYRLGAADIAA
-358 VTVRVTP
+358 VAVSVTP

-390 AATLTSGPPLIDT
+390 AATLTGGPPLLDT
-403 FTEAAVAEGA
+403 FTDAAAQDGA
-413 VRRLMDLITVAAEEK
+413 VRQLMDLITIAAAETT
-428 PSPSI
+428 SPSI
-433 PYPCSLEIA
+433 PYPCSLAIDCK
-442 LQDGRRL
+442 DGRRL